1 MLYIHEEISGPSK
14 VLRMRTTRSRKR
26 NCLGLLGRIAKQGV
40 LCLFVVG
47 VAYGFFRFSHRF
59 IVQSVQVDGDSM
71 APTLL
76 NAKCY
81 LLNRIV
87 YSIREPKP
95 KDIVVLRDPED
106 HAYAVKRIVARP
118 GDGVYVEGGRLF
130 VNGKQVAEPYL
141 ARGTKTYAG
150 PHYRAQMWICG
161 LNQYFVLG
169 DNRNNSA
176 DSRVYGAVPR
186 QNILGMVTP

>member
-1 MLYIHEEISGPSK
+1 MLFIHEEISGPSK
-14 VLRMRTTRSRKR
+14 VLRMRSPGSRKR
-26 NCLGLLGRIAKQGV
+26 HYLGRLGWIVKQGV
-40 LCLFVVG
+40 LCLLVVG
-47 VAYGFFRFSHRF
+47 VAYGFFRFSHRY

-81 LLNRIV
+81 LLNRLV
-87 YSIREPKP
+87 YSLREPKAN
-95 KDIVVLRDPED
+95 DIVVLRDPED
-106 HAYAVKRIVARP
+106 HGYAVKRIVARP
-118 GDGVYVEGGRLF
+118 GDGVYLEGGRLF
-130 VNGKQVAEPYL
+130 VNGKLLAEPYL
-141 ARGTKTYAG
+141 ARGTKTYTG

>member
-1 MLYIHEEISGPSK
+1 MK
-14 VLRMRTTRSRKR
+14 TTRQAKR
-26 NCLGLLGRIAKQGV
+26 DYRGLLGRIVKQGM
-40 LCLFVVG
+40 LCLLLVG
-47 VAYGFFRFSHRF
+47 VTYGFFRFSHRY

-76 NAKCY
+76 NANCY
-81 LLNRIV
+81 ILNRVV
-87 YSIREPKP
+87 YLIREPKS

-106 HAYAVKRIVARP
+106 NGYAVKRIVARP

-130 VNGKQVAEPYL
+130 VNGKLLPEPYL
-141 ARGTKTYAG
+141 ERGTRTYAS